1 MPGPRERWKLEPGM
15 RQDVFSLLLSALAT
29 LRKAVRSPPLQP
41 RPGAT
46 GSQALHP
53 MFQPPGERWL
63 TSISRNLG
71 KGVDFDAFYSNVH
84 I

>member
-15 RQDVFSLLLSALAT
+15 RQDVFPSCSRLLLLFGKRFVLLHSSHVQAPPALR
-29 LRKAVRSPPLQP
+29 L
-41 RPGAT
+41 
-46 GSQALHP
+46 LHP

-84 I
+84 T